1 MHDILHAVNT
11 STVKSVLA
19 TIVHV
24 EGSSYLK
31 EGASMLFQ
39 ENGENIG
46 MLSAGCVEADIAERV
61 KELFDTEHVL
71 TVTYNLKEEGDVG
84 WGQGAGCNGIL
95 YILLEPVTV
104 RMKQNLLRVKRH
116 LDNRNPVL
124 HIKKLEK
131 NFIQTTSFY
140 VEKTGEI
147 FGGNSDAS
155 FFATDD
161 WNGRKSGIQLSNC
174 SLLTYAHLYKPKPR
188 LIIWGAGAD
197 AKYLVSLA
205 ANTGFS
211 VTLCDWRPAL
221 CNKEHFPLAEEIHIG
236 FPEEVDRQLSIQSDD
251 FVVIMTHNFYRDQE
265 ILSLLKS
272 NPVKYIGV
280 LGSKKRTLRL
290 LNTDISSRIH
300 SPVGLSI
307 GAVGPQEIAVSILA
321 ELIQNLRMYDEKKG
335 RKCPG

>member
-31 EGASMLFQ
+31 EGTSMLFQ

-71 TVTYNLKEEGDVG
+71 TVTYNLKEEGDAG

-95 YILLEPVTV
+95 YILLEPVTAGV
-104 RMKQNLLRVKRH
+104 KQNLLLVKRH

-124 HIKKLEK
+124 HIKKLDK

-140 VEKTGEI
+140 VQKTGET
-147 FGGNSDAS
+147 FGANSDELS
-155 FFATDD
+155 FTTDD
-161 WNGRKSGIQLSNC
+161 WNGRKSGIQLSNG

-188 LIIWGAGAD
+188 LVIWGAGAD

-236 FPEEVDRQLSIQSDD
+236 FPEEVDKQLSIQSDD
-251 FVVIMTHNFYRDQE
+251 FVVIMTHNFSRDQE

-272 NPVKYIGV
+272 KAIKYIGV

-290 LNTDISSRIH
+290 LNADISSRIH

-335 RKCPG
+335 